1 MKRALS
7 LLLAGILSLSLLAGC
22 SSAEQLSA
30 KPISLTAQELS
41 AHGPTTQNAYDALSA
56 FGLELLQ
63 TTEQTGESALL
74 SPLSV
79 TLALSMAANGAEGET
94 LAQFQET
101 MGGVS
106 LEALNAACQSLL
118 SDYRQ
123 LGGSTR
129 ASIAN
134 SLWVDPEGQIR
145 EDFISKCAGI
155 FGLSLIHI

>member
-63 TTEQTGESALL
+63 TTEQTGESGGRDAGPVPGDDGRRL
-74 SPLSV
+74 SGGPQCRLSV
-79 TLALSMAANGAEGET
+79 SP
-94 LAQFQET
+94 
-101 MGGVS
+101 
-106 LEALNAACQSLL
+106 
-118 SDYRQ
+118 
-123 LGGSTR
+123 
-129 ASIAN
+129 I
-134 SLWVDPEGQIR
+134 
-145 EDFISKCAGI
+145 
-155 FGLSLIHI
+155 